1 MLLNIL
7 TGRLNKLVDRIRRLA
22 EQVLERYPDLFNTNF
37 EENKKKL
44 SEIAVIT
51 SKQIRNELAGYITKL
66 IKKRKT

>member
-7 TGRLNKLVDRIRRLA
+7 TGRLDKLVDRIRRLA
-22 EQVLERYPDLFNTNF
+22 EEVLERYPDLFSTNF

-44 SEIAVIT
+44 GEIAVIT

-66 IKKRKT
+66 IKKRKA